1 MRQLLLNK
9 GHVRQ
14 LAFLPH
20 TKALMVQH
28 RAVWGQNSARWLQKA
43 SEMQS
48 TVSVYVCSVLN
59 TYTITYILVEYS
71 HAKKLLGNSH
81 ISKLFFLFFRKEG
94 LFFEFHKMVSEFF
107 TVPVKS

>member
-48 TVSVYVCSVLN
+48 TVSVYALCVLSVG
-59 TYTITYILVEYS
+59 YTLHVYNNYILVEYS
-71 HAKKLLGNSH
+71 HAKKLLGNSY
-81 ISKLFFLFFRKEG
+81 IARLFFLFF
-94 LFFEFHKMVSEFF
+94 
-107 TVPVKS
+107 